1 MVTWTRRGA
10 GYVASARSTRERIN
24 GLFYSMDSFTKKVG
38 TLTSK
43 SHRLGILLMHGK
55 SIENRSKID
64 SMHKPRVVAETV
76 RGGA

>member
-55 SIENRSKID
+55 SIENRLMD
-64 SMHKPRVVAETV
+64 QCTTRVAETV